1 MDDNRNMLEE
11 EWRPV
16 SGYEGFYEVSNRGS
30 VRSLDR
36 IVIRKDGR
44 SYLKKGRVLKP
55 TASGK
60 GPYYMVSLC
69 NDDSESVKSVHRL
82 VATAFIPNPENLP
95 VINHKDENKLNNCAD
110 NLEWCTQQY
119 NLNYGS
125 AREKISVG
133 YIHPI
138 VAVEQR
144 DIKDNFIAEY
154 KSIGE
159 ASRKTGIN
167 SSHICEC
174 CKKINKSAGGYKW
187 NYKQNND

>member
-36 IVIRKDGR
+36 TVICKDGR

-60 GPYYMVSLC
+60 GPYYMVSLTKEG
-69 NDDSESVKSVHRL
+69 SELVKSVHRI
-82 VATAFIPNPENLP
+82 VATAFIPNPNSLP

-119 NLNYGS
+119 N
-125 AREKISVG
+125 
-133 YIHPI
+133 
-138 VAVEQR
+138 
-144 DIKDNFIAEY
+144 
-154 KSIGE
+154 
-159 ASRKTGIN
+159 
-167 SSHICEC
+167 
-174 CKKINKSAGGYKW
+174 
-187 NYKQNND
+187 